1 MDDSKITGSRET
13 VPSGWK
19 LKKQEKA
26 KGKAGREE
34 RKQVSR
40 PVLKRQVKLD
50 GSVIVEKLE
59 RQMEEKSR

>member
-19 LKKQEKA
+19 LNKKTGTA
-26 KGKAGREE
+26 KNKSGREE

-40 PVLKRQVKLD
+40 PVLKKQIKLD
-50 GSVIVEKLE
+50 GSVI
-59 RQMEEKSR
+59 